1 MTSHF
6 KLFAFAIKMH
16 LIKTLWITKPS
27 FNLDVDHLISLV
39 IQAESQF
46 QSSNVGGK

>member
-6 KLFAFAIKMH
+6 KLFAIEMLFDK
-16 LIKTLWITKPS
+16 LYGLPNLL
-27 FNLDVDHLISLV
+27 FNLDVDHFISLV
-39 IQAESQF
+39 TQAESQF